1 MIVVVLVGYI
11 YDYIN
16 SLSIRMMDSNGGVK
30 PRNQVMD
37 KNMENLFS
45 EQDTDIHERQVKKQG
60 RSIN

>member
-1 MIVVVLVGYI
+1 MALVGYM
-11 YDYIN
+11 YDYII
-16 SLSIRMMDSNGGVK
+16 SLSIRVMDSNGGVK

>member
-1 MIVVVLVGYI
+1 MVLVGYM
-11 YDYIN
+11 YDYII
-16 SLSIRMMDSNGGVK
+16 SLIIKIMDFNEGVK
-30 PRNQVMD
+30 SRNQVMY

>member
-1 MIVVVLVGYI
+1 VIVVVLVGYI